1 MGSQRQ
7 NKKRRSS
14 KSTIRQSNKPKKALN
29 PRGNSIVAQNWNKK
43 ETLTQNYRRLG
54 LTARLKAPTG
64 GVEKSVRA
72 AASGTRQP
80 IPIDPFAIA
89 PAVNKPTIGEARVE
103 RDADGKIIKIH
114 YADAG
119 RKPRAN
125 PLNDPLVAL
134 ETDSE
139 DDEDV
144 DGGEWGGIEERDE
157 ESRPKVIRMLEEEAS
172 REVEKKPRHQ
182 SEQEVEWIERLVAKH
197 GDNTAAMARDRK
209 LNQMQQTER
218 DIARRVNKW
227 KQSQH

>member
-29 PRGNSIVAQNWNKK
+29 PRGNNIVAQNWNKN

-72 AASGTRQP
+72 AAAGTRQP
-80 IPIDPFAIA
+80 IRIDPFAIDTVEKK
-89 PAVNKPTIGEARVE
+89 AVISEARVE
-103 RDADGKIIKIH
+103 RDASGKIIAIH
-114 YADAG
+114 YADG
-119 RKPRAN
+119 KKERAN
-125 PLNDPLVAL
+125 PLNDPLVAF

-139 DDEDV
+139 DEGDEEE
-144 DGGEWGGIEERDE
+144 GGEWGGIEEQDE

-182 SEQEVEWIERLVAKH
+182 SQQEAEWIERLVAKH

-227 KQSQH
+227 KASQQ